1 MSDETSKKPNEEA
14 VRQLAYR
21 LWEQRGRPH
30 GRSEEDWFAAEKR
43 LGGASAADSR
53 GVDES
58 VKESFPASDAPASKL
73 PDQPPVNAE
82 EKWAAAEAARKNRRA
97 TKKKAVGDDASRA
110 QSGQGN
116 GRGERRGSP

>member
-1 MSDETSKKPNEEA
+1 MSKQPNEEA
-14 VRQLAYR
+14 VRELAYR

-43 LGGASAADSR
+43 LAGDSGASSR

-58 VKESFPASDAPASKL
+58 VKESFPASDAPASNL

-82 EKWAAAEAARKNRRA
+82 EKWAAAEAARKKRRA
-97 TKKKAVGDDASRA
+97 TKKKAAGDETARA
-110 QSGQGN
+110 QTGQGN
-116 GRGERRGSP
+116 GRDERRGSP

>member
-1 MSDETSKKPNEEA
+1 MSKPNEEA
-14 VRQLAYR
+14 VRELAYQ
-21 LWEQRGRPH
+21 LWEQRGRPL

-43 LGGASAADSR
+43 LGGGSAADSR

-82 EKWAAAEAARKNRRA
+82 EKWAAAEAARKKRRA
-97 TKKKAVGDDASRA
+97 TKKKAAADEASRA
-110 QSGQGN
+110 PTGQGN
-116 GRGERRGSP
+116 GRDERRGPP